1 MFISLS
7 HLQPHSCYW
16 GQPKKREL
24 FWGLGG
30 DCAKKNSPGL
40 LFFFSSAL
48 LSPLIYFPVALGC
61 SKNRAVQNT
70 IVPSGTVQSIRLGI
84 LYYNKV
90 NQEDQIL
97 ILIKIFIIKHQIL
110 VELKKKHKGVKNG
123 PNL

>member
-90 NQEDQIL
+90 KPRRSDFNTNKNLHYKTSDPSRTKEETQRS
-97 ILIKIFIIKHQIL
+97 
-110 VELKKKHKGVKNG
+110 KKR
-123 PNL
+123 P